1 MAVASGR
8 TGGTVDPFDLP
19 EWVGEGRVSWHASSS
34 LGGSHLVTGELVG
47 NPVGDLVGDAD
58 GPTLTCDVLAC
69 DLAYPVPV
77 LSESWRH
84 DAHQAWVLGEV
95 LLLTYDDRL
104 TLVVPGTVVTA
115 EPALEAMRRLARAVG
130 SLPERFTVALRL

>member
-8 TGGTVDPFDLP
+8 TVDPVDPFELP

-34 LGGSHLVTGELVG
+34 LRGSHLVTGELVG
-47 NPVGDLVGDAD
+47 ELVGDAE
-58 GPTLTCDVLAC
+58 GQTLICDVLAC

-95 LLLTYDDRL
+95 LLLAYDGRL

-115 EPALEAMRRLARAVG
+115 EPTLEAMRRLARAVG
-130 SLPERFTVALRL
+130 SVPERFTVALRL